1 LRNTASSPAVTA
13 DRDDMLTGAELQ
25 IILLSLKVAAT
36 AMAAAL
42 PLAFFVAWALAR
54 WRFRGRSLLQAITT
68 LPLVLP
74 PVVTGYVLLVSFGAN
89 GPLGWLSREV
99 LGLEFAFRWT
109 GAALAAAVMAFP
121 LLVRPIRLSLE
132 AIDPGL
138 EEAAKTLGAGRL
150 RVLATV
156 VLPLSLPGILAGVI
170 LGFAK
175 ALGEFGATITFV
187 SNIPGQTQ
195 TLSLAIYSFLQS
207 PTGDM
212 AALRLIG
219 ISVLLAIGAIVAS
232 EWVSS
237 RLAAGGA
244 SSRD

>member
-1 LRNTASSPAVTA
+1 
-13 DRDDMLTGAELQ
+13 MLTGGEIA
-25 IILLSLKVAAT
+25 IIILSLKVAAA
-36 AMAAAL
+36 AMIVAL

-54 WRFRGRSLLQAITT
+54 WRFRGRALLQAVTT

-74 PVVTGYVLLVSFGAN
+74 PVVTGYALLVAFGAN
-89 GPLGWLSREV
+89 GPLGWLFRETI
-99 LGLEFAFRWT
+99 GLEFAFRWT
-109 GAALAAAVMAFP
+109 GAALAAGLMGFP

-138 EEAAKTLGAGRL
+138 EEAAETLGASRL
-150 RVLATV
+150 RVFATV
-156 VLPLSLPGILAGVI
+156 VLPLAFPGVLAGII

-195 TLSLAIYSFLQS
+195 TLSLAIYSLLQS
-207 PTGDM
+207 PSGDV

-219 ISVLLAIGAIVAS
+219 VSVAIAIGAILVS
-232 EWVSS
+232 EWVSA
-237 RLAAGGA
+237 RLAPAGNRRNG
-244 SSRD
+244 

>member
-1 LRNTASSPAVTA
+1 
-13 DRDDMLTGAELQ
+13 MLTGGELA
-25 IILLSLKVAAT
+25 IIALSLKVAT
-36 AMAAAL
+36 VAMVAAL
-42 PLAFFVAWALAR
+42 PFAFLVAWALAR
-54 WRFRGRSLLQAITT
+54 WRFRGRGLLQAVTT

-74 PVVTGYVLLVSFGAN
+74 PVVTGYALLVWFGAN
-89 GPLGWLSREV
+89 GPLGWLLREMT
-99 LGLEFAFRWT
+99 GLEFAFRWT
-109 GAALAAAVMAFP
+109 GAALAAAVMGFP

-150 RVLATV
+150 RILVTI
-156 VLPLSLPGILAGVI
+156 VLPLAFPGILAGII

-195 TLSLAIYSFLQS
+195 TLSLAIYSLLQS
-207 PTGDM
+207 PSGDA

-219 ISVLLAIGAIVAS
+219 FSVFLAVGAILAS
-232 EWVSS
+232 EWVAA
-237 RLAAGGA
+237 RLPSVKKARNG
-244 SSRD
+244 